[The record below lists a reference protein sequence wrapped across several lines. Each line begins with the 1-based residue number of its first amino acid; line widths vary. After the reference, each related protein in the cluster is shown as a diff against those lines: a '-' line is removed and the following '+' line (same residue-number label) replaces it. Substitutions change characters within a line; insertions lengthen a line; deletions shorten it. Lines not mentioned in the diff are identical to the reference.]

1 MVKVF
6 TLGLS
11 SIKGGAVP
19 ADGSMQTDE
28 NLSDYGYTNQNSATL
43 TMETPEKTEFFAEEV
58 DDPVLVSQKA
68 GAVTVEWD
76 IMNPSPETLAAF
88 MGGTAGKTSQ
98 SATDNDK
105 WEAPSTVPNIE
116 MALKITPKQGFI
128 VSIPRANVVGT
139 LSGNFTTGEMVLLH
153 VVATALTPTG
163 TAAAKK
169 LILTKKSAQV

>member
-19 ADGSMQTDE
+19 ADGSMQTDA

-43 TMETPEKTEFFAEEV
+43 TMETPEKTVFYAEEV

-68 GAVTVEWD
+68 GKVTVAWD
-76 IMNPSPETLAAF
+76 IMNPSPETLEAF
-88 MGGTAGKTSQ
+88 MGGTASKSVQTL
-98 SATDNDK
+98 TDKDM

-116 MALKITPKQGFI
+116 MALKVTPKQGFV

-139 LSGNFTTGEMVLLH
+139 LSGNFTSGEMVLLH
-153 VVATALTPTG
+153 VEATALTPTG
-163 TAAAKK
+163 TNAAKK
-169 LILTKKSAQV
+169 FILTKKAAS